1 MTVVQELLCNF
12 SCAWHA
18 GRMRKEDAF
27 TIKDSAVLAALAHP
41 LRRRIMDV
49 LRVHGPS
56 TASAV
61 AERTGQAIGNI
72 SHHLKVLGS
81 SNLIEEAPELAKD
94 RRERWWRLVNASL
107 RWSSMDFAD
116 DPAAQAL
123 SDAVQ
128 SMNLEHH
135 FNMVRTW
142 YGQGDD
148 DRQRHW
154 AEGYFSTDKWLRM
167 TPRELRELNQEVV
180 DLFAKWAKRD
190 IPDDGQEREPVFVFA
205 HGVPG
210 QP

>member
-1 MTVVQELLCNF
+1 
-12 SCAWHA
+12 
-18 GRMRKEDAF
+18 MRKQEAF

-61 AERTGQAIGNI
+61 AEHTGQAVGNV

-94 RRERWWRLVNASL
+94 RRERWWRLVNSAL
-107 RWSSMDFAD
+107 RWSSADFSG
-116 DPAAQAL
+116 DPASQAV

-142 YGQGDD
+142 HGHSDD
-148 DRQRHW
+148 DRRRHW
-154 AEGYFSTDKWLRM
+154 AEGTFSTDKWLHM
-167 TPRELRELNQEVV
+167 TPEELRELGQEIV
-180 DLFAKWAKRD
+180 DLFARWAQRD

-205 HGVPG
+205 YGVPG
-210 QP
+210 RP